1 MRPWRVLC
9 RTDGKDGAIMTDK
22 SKPLTRQSGL
32 WGDVSDLTGDCDDIP
47 QDVRPCNIGNWVQS

>member
-1 MRPWRVLC
+1 
-9 RTDGKDGAIMTDK
+9 MTDK